1 MPKYQKKFLCFFLF
15 ILNFYLLSQEIK
27 VNQKEGILQDK
38 KESHVRFQKFKKF
51 DIDLNK
57 VAFKSITK
65 IIIHQDKVFILDYR
79 SSRIFAFDKRG
90 KHLYT
95 IGKPGEGPGDLQ
107 YPKDFTI
114 SDDGTVYVINSMAKR
129 LEVFSLDGQ
138 FKERI
143 GLKLPEEIYYSNPE
157 LILVD
162 NNQNF
167 FIAYHLSSHLIDI
180 YDSNGIFLRN
190 LLTRS
195 DPITI
200 PGTSIGNSSFIT
212 FSGQGNS
219 ILHFNYFTGVFTKVN
234 KEGNIEAI
242 SSAYDEFG
250 GNEVE
255 KLRKSLIESKTRAR
269 VSASVFQLWSNFCQD
284 EMGNMYVLPL
294 VKKKGI
300 TQKLFVFSPEGTLLY
315 FTTIPYF
322 KDTRID
328 KIFCFGKDF
337 IFVTS
342 DWDIYFA
349 KQNKRT

>member
-1 MPKYQKKFLCFFLF
+1 MPKYQKKFLFFFLF
-15 ILNFYLLSQEIK
+15 ILNSYLLSQEIK

-38 KESHVRFQKFKKF
+38 EESHVRFQKFKKF

-65 IIIHQDKVFILDYR
+65 IIIHRDKVFVLDYR
-79 SSRIFAFDKRG
+79 SSCIFAFDKKG
-90 KHLYT
+90 NHLYT

-138 FKERI
+138 FKQRI
-143 GLKLPEEIYYSNPE
+143 ELKLPEEIYYSNPE

-167 FIAYHLSSHLIDI
+167 VIAYHLSSHLIDI

-200 PGTSIGNSSFIT
+200 PGNSIGNSSFIA
-212 FSGQGNS
+212 FSEQGNS

-242 SSAYDEFG
+242 YSAYDELG
-250 GNEVE
+250 GNEVK
-255 KLRKSLIESKTRAR
+255 KLRRFLKESKTRAR
-269 VSASVFQLWSNFCQD
+269 VGASVFRLWSNFCQD
-284 EMGNMYVLPL
+284 EMGNMYVLPR
-294 VKKKGI
+294 VKKKES

-322 KDTRID
+322 KGARID

-349 KQNKRT
+349 KQK

>member
-1 MPKYQKKFLCFFLF
+1 MLKYQRKFLCFLLLV
-15 ILNFYLLSQEIK
+15 LNFYLLSQGIK
-27 VNQKEGILQDK
+27 VDQKEGIFQNK
-38 KESHVRFQKFKKF
+38 KDSHIHFYQFEKFNL
-51 DIDLNK
+51 DLNK

-65 IIIHQDKVFILDYR
+65 IISHEDKLFILDYR
-79 SSRIFAFDKRG
+79 SSRIFVFDKKG

-107 YPKDFTI
+107 YPKDFVITE
-114 SDDGTVYVINSMAKR
+114 DGTVYVINSIAKR
-129 LEVFSLDGQ
+129 LEVFSQDGR
-138 FKERI
+138 FKKRI
-143 GLKLPEEIYYSNPE
+143 KLKPPEEIYYSNPE
-157 LILVD
+157 QILLD
-162 NNQNF
+162 DKQNF

-212 FSGQGNS
+212 FSYQGNS

-250 GNEVE
+250 VNEVE

-349 KQNKRT
+349 KQK